1 MYIGLDIGT
10 SGTKAALVDEK
21 GKVHGLHQVSYSFS
35 NTAGGY
41 RELDAAEVWEA
52 AKKCLSEA
60 ARGAQVDTISVSS
73 LGEAIVAVDENC
85 RPIAPGITGT
95 DCRGEVEL
103 KELQEKIGK
112 RALVDITGLNMSTIY
127 SANKILWIKKHQKD
141 IYEKAWKILNFQD
154 YIICCLCHQAV
165 MDYSIASRT
174 LLFDINK
181 KDWSDEILAASGIGR
196 EKLPDVCQA
205 GTIVGTLKKAVAE
218 ETGLPQNVKIVAG
231 THDHICNAIG
241 SGVLEVG
248 SCADTVGTTEGLT
261 AVLHREQLSSEHI
274 DSCQISCEPFA
285 VPGLFNTVAWNNT
298 SGVLL
303 KWFVTQMVRE
313 EKPEQIIQTFA
324 KMNGQ
329 MKDEPTDLLIM
340 PHFSGA
346 ATPYM
351 DSDSRGAILGL
362 TLDTKRED
370 IYKALME
377 GANYELALI
386 KDCLE
391 KAGLELQKVVAT
403 GGALSPQLLQI
414 KADILGLPVYTVK
427 NRQTGTLGGAMLG
440 AVAAGTFRSVKEA
453 AASMIE
459 EDCVY
464 EPRQEHHQI
473 YQGKLSLYKQ
483 IYPSIVGINHGIAGK

>member
-1 MYIGLDIGT
+1 M
-10 SGTKAALVDEK
+10 
-21 GKVHGLHQVSYSFS
+21 
-35 NTAGGY
+35 
-41 RELDAAEVWEA
+41 
-52 AKKCLSEA
+52 
-60 ARGAQVDTISVSS
+60 
-73 LGEAIVAVDENC
+73 
-85 RPIAPGITGT
+85 
-95 DCRGEVEL
+95 
-103 KELQEKIGK
+103 
-112 RALVDITGLNMSTIY
+112 
-127 SANKILWIKKHQKD
+127 
-141 IYEKAWKILNFQD
+141 
-154 YIICCLCHQAV
+154 
-165 MDYSIASRT
+165 
-174 LLFDINK
+174 
-181 KDWSDEILAASGIGR
+181 
-196 EKLPDVCQA
+196 
-205 GTIVGTLKKAVAE
+205 
-218 ETGLPQNVKIVAG
+218 
-231 THDHICNAIG
+231 
-241 SGVLEVG
+241 
-248 SCADTVGTTEGLT
+248 
-261 AVLHREQLSSEHI
+261 
-274 DSCQISCEPFA
+274 
-285 VPGLFNTVAWNNT
+285 
-298 SGVLL
+298 L

-313 EKPEQIIQTFA
+313 EKPEQIIKTFA

-329 MKDEPTDLLIM
+329 MKDTPTDLLIM

-351 DSDSRGAILGL
+351 DHDSRGAILGL

-440 AVAAGTFRSVKEA
+440 AVAAGAYRSVKEA
-453 AASMIE
+453 SASMIE

-464 EPRQEHHQI
+464 EPRQEHHQN

>member
-1 MYIGLDIGT
+1 M
-10 SGTKAALVDEK
+10 
-21 GKVHGLHQVSYSFS
+21 
-35 NTAGGY
+35 
-41 RELDAAEVWEA
+41 
-52 AKKCLSEA
+52 
-60 ARGAQVDTISVSS
+60 
-73 LGEAIVAVDENC
+73 
-85 RPIAPGITGT
+85 
-95 DCRGEVEL
+95 
-103 KELQEKIGK
+103 
-112 RALVDITGLNMSTIY
+112 
-127 SANKILWIKKHQKD
+127 
-141 IYEKAWKILNFQD
+141 
-154 YIICCLCHQAV
+154 
-165 MDYSIASRT
+165 
-174 LLFDINK
+174 
-181 KDWSDEILAASGIGR
+181 
-196 EKLPDVCQA
+196 
-205 GTIVGTLKKAVAE
+205 
-218 ETGLPQNVKIVAG
+218 AG

-464 EPRQEHHQI
+464 EPRQEHHQN